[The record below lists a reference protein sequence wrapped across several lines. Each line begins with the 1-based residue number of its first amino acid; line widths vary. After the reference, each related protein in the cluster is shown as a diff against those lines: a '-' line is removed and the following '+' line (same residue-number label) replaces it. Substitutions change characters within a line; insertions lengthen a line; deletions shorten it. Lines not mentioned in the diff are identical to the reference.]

1 MSRHR
6 ELKNAQAAVNEGVE
20 VFLNSLNGPG
30 GSERGMRELNRLGQ
44 LWFTFDQLR
53 RDFDGDAPVSARD
66 TSIAA
71 AKTNLPLKGSMRRT
85 IVQTIVAH
93 HCEYR
98 VGMTCAELEAR
109 LRKTHQTVSS
119 AVNYAET
126 AGWIRDS
133 GQRKLTPSKA
143 KAIVWEPTEAATTAI
158 KEAGLL

>member
-1 MSRHR
+1 MQRSD
-6 ELKNAQAAVNEGVE
+6 EIKAADGIRRAWE
-20 VFLNSLNGPG
+20 V
-30 GSERGMRELNRLGQ
+30 
-44 LWFTFDQLR
+44 FDQLR
-53 RDFDGDAPVSARD
+53 RDFDGDAPASARD

-71 AKTNLPLKGSMRRT
+71 GKTNLPLKGSMRRT
-85 IVQTIVAH
+85 IVQTVVAH
-93 HCEYR
+93 YCEYR

-119 AVNYAET
+119 AVNYAEA

-143 KAIVWEPTEAATTAI
+143 KALVWEPTEAATTAI

>member
-1 MSRHR
+1 MVSDSGALAGTVDTGQSAPTGNPPGERAFANR
-6 ELKNAQAAVNEGVE
+6 DRTRRAANRRYT
-20 VFLNSLNGPG
+20 NG
-30 GSERGMRELNRLGQ
+30 
-44 LWFTFDQLR
+44 TT
-53 RDFDGDAPVSARD
+53 SARD

-85 IVQTIVAH
+85 IVQTVVAH
-93 HCEYR
+93 YCEYR